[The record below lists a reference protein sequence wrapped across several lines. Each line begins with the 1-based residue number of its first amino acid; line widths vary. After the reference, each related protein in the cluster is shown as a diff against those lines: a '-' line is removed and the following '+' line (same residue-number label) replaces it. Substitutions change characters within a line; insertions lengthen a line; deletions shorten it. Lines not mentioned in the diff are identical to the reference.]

1 MSPAVSGIQDFLTL
15 FMGLQESIKTLNPAD
30 LLEYLLKKINYKDYL
45 VKEEGSEQAAEEKY
59 DNLGQL
65 INMAKKYDFGAS
77 NANEEVVSSGEDLLR
92 WFLEEVTLMV
102 DMIENNDENSD
113 AVKLMTIHSSKGLEF
128 PVVFIVGAEDNI
140 FPLANAMLDPK
151 TLEEERRLMYV
162 AITRAKDVLFISHA
176 NQRMTR

>member
-1 MSPAVSGIQDFLTL
+1 M
-15 FMGLQESIKTLNPAD
+15 
-30 LLEYLLKKINYKDYL
+30 
-45 VKEEGSEQAAEEKY
+45 
-59 DNLGQL
+59 
-65 INMAKKYDFGAS
+65 
-77 NANEEVVSSGEDLLR
+77 LR
-92 WFLEEVTLMV
+92 RFLEEVTLMV
-102 DMIENNDENSD
+102 DMIESSDENSD

-140 FPLANAMLDPK
+140 FPLANAMLEPK